1 MACGCKNKNRA
12 GALNARYTVTLPGGK
27 LSITKATK
35 EQADAYAA
43 KHPGSTVKP
52 A

>member
-1 MACGCKNKNRA
+1 MACGCGKNKA
-12 GALNARYTVTLPGGK
+12 KALNSRYKVTLPGG

-43 KHPGSTVKP
+43 KHPGATVK
-52 A
+52 AA